1 MSEMD
6 PDKITFETPAKAFAY
21 ERIARELDAC
31 EEVEKLRAAAKC
43 FLKLHMKTQE
53 MMKQI

>member
-1 MSEMD
+1 MSSLN
-6 PDKITFETPAKAFAY
+6 PDEISFDAPSKAFAY

-31 EEVEKLRAAAKC
+31 EDIDQLRAAAKC

-53 MMKQI
+53 LVRKL

>member
-6 PDKITFETPAKAFAY
+6 PDKISFDTPSKAFAY